1 MLTRTKQF
9 IGLGLTLLVLGC
21 APQPNVRF
29 VENSISGDIS
39 VEGVR
44 ERTKGQL
51 QEIEVYGENDSG
63 DYMTFRYRVVW
74 KDKDG
79 FEIKSL
85 SSNWQ
90 TFSVF
95 KNTPYQFSTIAP
107 SIDAVEYMIYID
119 EPLKTK

>member
-1 MLTRTKQF
+1 MQKKLL
-9 IGLGLTLLVLGC
+9 GLGLALLVLGC
-21 APQPNVRF
+21 APQPNVKF
-29 VENSISGDIS
+29 VENSISSDIS

-51 QEIEVYGENDSG
+51 KEIEVYGENDSG
-63 DYMTFRYRVVW
+63 DYMKFRYRVVW

-90 TFSVF
+90 EFSVF

-107 SIDAVEYMIYID
+107 SIDAVDYMIYID
-119 EPLKTK
+119 ESIK

>member
-1 MLTRTKQF
+1 MKKRLL
-9 IGLGLTLLVLGC
+9 GLGLALLVLGC

-29 VENSISGDIS
+29 VDNSISGDIS

-44 ERTKGQL
+44 ERTRGQL
-51 QEIEVYGENDSG
+51 KEIEVYGENESG
-63 DYMTFRYRVVW
+63 DYMKFRYRVVW

-90 TFSVF
+90 DFSVF
-95 KNTPYQFSTIAP
+95 KKTPYQFSVIAP
-107 SIDAVEYMIYID
+107 SIDAVEYMVYIN
-119 EPLKTK
+119 EPIEN